1 MHASG
6 ELQKLIGV
14 QVQEPNMPK
23 ITMNE
28 AASNEPPKV
37 TQLNALE
44 LEAMLDQGEII
55 LFDVRPQHE
64 RALAAIA
71 GARPLDAAGQEYLL
85 GLDRDTP
92 IAFSCHHGIRSQAA
106 AQQML
111 HEGFRHVYNLKG
123 GIDAWSLTIDASVP
137 RY

>member
-1 MHASG
+1 MT
-6 ELQKLIGV
+6 
-14 QVQEPNMPK
+14 K

-37 TQLNALE
+37 MQLSAAE

-71 GARPLDAAGQEYLL
+71 GARPLDASGQEYLL
-85 GLDRDTP
+85 GPDRDTP
-92 IAFSCHHGIRSQAA
+92 IAFCCHHGIRSQAA

>member
-1 MHASG
+1 MT
-6 ELQKLIGV
+6 
-14 QVQEPNMPK
+14 K

-37 TQLNALE
+37 MQLSAAE

-85 GLDRDTP
+85 GLDRDAP

-106 AQQML
+106 AQQLL

-123 GIDAWSLTIDASVP
+123 GIDAWSLTVDASVP